1 MRPQHGTAVQ
11 CSVRGLQTT
20 LLPPQAVL
28 LRRLLCVLAG
38 LGVTAA
44 AALEA
49 GGGVGGL
56 GVTAAAALEA
66 GGGVGAIRALQGK
79 QWGSGGI
86 VDVD

>member
-49 GGGVGGL
+49 GGGVG
-56 GVTAAAALEA
+56 
-66 GGGVGAIRALQGK
+66 AIRALQGK